1 MSILNR
7 LKPLLSSVVKQCILP
22 EQTVFLRSVCT
33 SPVSRS
39 HRFTTHSSTCQSRY
53 NVFTCTFSPAITKRC
68 YSELYNENDKYVKS
82 TSGAIQEELQ
92 EVEVEFSDDDPRSQR
107 SSKAF
112 TLDVLVSLLQQENA
126 VDICVIKVPEQI
138 KYAEYFVVVSGLSTR
153 HLRAMA
159 LYAIKVYKFLKKDQH
174 SHVKIEGKDT
184 DDWLCID
191 FGSMVVHFM
200 LPETREVYELEKLWT
215 LRSYD
220 EQLKNMPAETLP
232 EDFIYDTEVTK

>member
-7 LKPLLSSVVKQCILP
+7 LKPLVSSVFKQCVLP
-22 EQTVFLRSVCT
+22 EQTVLLRSVCT
-33 SPVSRS
+33 SSISRS
-39 HRFTTHSSTCQSRY
+39 HRFTAHLSACQ
-53 NVFTCTFSPAITKRC
+53 NQHVFTCTFSPATTKRR
-68 YSELYNENDKYVKS
+68 YSELYNENNNYVKS
-82 TSGAIQEELQ
+82 TSGAFQEELQ
-92 EVEVEFSDDDPRSQR
+92 EVEVDFSDDNPRSQR

-112 TLDVLVSLLQQENA
+112 DLDVLVSLLQQENA

-138 KYAEYFVVVSGLSTR
+138 KYTEYFVVVSGLSTR

-159 LYAIKVYKFLKKDQH
+159 LYAIKVYKFLKKDQD

-232 EDFIYDTEVTK
+232 EDFIYDTDVTK